1 MISARSSM
9 RIASANIC
17 LHSLVFRSFVAI
29 VASRQKG
36 LRKPCPRALER
47 EVTASKRRD
56 LSLTLACILIS
67 WPVLVMML
75 AVRMDVLIAMVV
87 RMDVLIAMVVRMR
100 CGVAMSRHLALDV
113 SLCTREV
120 ILMPPGYLSIVR
132 KMRQGAVAAGVL
144 AEDKRFDGHRNGV
157 RG

>member
-9 RIASANIC
+9 RIASVNIC

-36 LRKPCPRALER
+36 LRKPCPCAFER

-56 LSLTLACILIS
+56 LGLTLACVLIS
-67 WPVLVMML
+67 WPVLMVML
-75 AVRMDVLIAMVV
+75 AV

-100 CGVAMSRHLALDV
+100 CGVVMSRHLAVDV
-113 SLCTREV
+113 SLCIREV
-120 ILMPPGYLSIVR
+120 ILVLPDYLSIVR
-132 KMRQGAVAAGVL
+132 EMRQGAVAAGVL

>member
-9 RIASANIC
+9 RIASVNIC

-36 LRKPCPRALER
+36 LRKPCPCALER

-75 AVRMDVLIAMVV
+75 AVRMDVIAMVV

-100 CGVAMSRHLALDV
+100 CGVAMSRHLAVDV
-113 SLCTREV
+113 SRSREV
-120 ILMPPGYLSIVR
+120 ILMPPGYPSIVR
-132 KMRQGAVAAGVL
+132 
-144 AEDKRFDGHRNGV
+144 
-157 RG
+157 